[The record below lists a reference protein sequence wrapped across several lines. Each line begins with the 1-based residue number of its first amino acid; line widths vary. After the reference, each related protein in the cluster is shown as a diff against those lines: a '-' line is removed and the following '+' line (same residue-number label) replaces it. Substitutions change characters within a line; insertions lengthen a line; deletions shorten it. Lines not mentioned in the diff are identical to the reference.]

1 MAEIL
6 QFFKT
11 IEIWIYLLLG
21 LAGLFYVFRFLR
33 AWDEMKQAAFGLEHE
48 SAQQRLNRAATG
60 LVFLVALAV
69 IEFVLVSFIIP
80 IIPESTPLP
89 TPTLDLLATPTVTIA
104 APSADTTQT
113 PDAGASFFG
122 EQQTAPAET
131 GSAAQG
137 GCVVDQI
144 NISEPQNNAGISG
157 TVTIKGTADVPGFGF
172 YKFEFSSPGQPDWTA
187 IQAWTQPKK
196 DADLGLW
203 DTSRL
208 VPGLYLLRLVVV
220 DNQGKA
226 LPPCVVQVSISGSPA
241 E

>member
-60 LVFLVALAV
+60 LVFLVARAV

-89 TPTLDLLATPTVTIA
+89 TPTLDCWRR
-104 APSADTTQT
+104 Q
-113 PDAGASFFG
+113 
-122 EQQTAPAET
+122 
-131 GSAAQG
+131 
-137 GCVVDQI
+137 
-144 NISEPQNNAGISG
+144 
-157 TVTIKGTADVPGFGF
+157 
-172 YKFEFSSPGQPDWTA
+172 
-187 IQAWTQPKK
+187 
-196 DADLGLW
+196 
-203 DTSRL
+203 RL
-208 VPGLYLLRLVVV
+208 RLLRRRRIRRKPRMLEQASLG
-220 DNQGKA
+220 NNRPPRRKPA
-226 LPPCVVQVSISGSPA
+226 LRRRA
-241 E
+241 AA